1 MLKQRSRSLAL
12 LARALQRS
20 SGAIG
25 SQQKTKK
32 TPSFAIAAAFE
43 GHEDLEDDEGT
54 DQLYEQDMEIEDA
67 EDERVRALKEQLQ
80 RGMEKKKLWMQSLT
94 EQKLYAA
101 IVKTVADC
109 YAPLYAAMGLE
120 GKCPLLTVARD
131 KSKGEHEL
139 ETQYRP
145 LRFDDMLTKATE
157 QEAMALLVIA
167 NQSMLALTIV
177 EHRDKLAEE
186 LAKRAKA
193 GTGVVLPGTNVM
205 EDEHVVTLG
214 SHLRMFYS
222 WATSAYASCGPDYY
236 PQLFAIYKRAQ
247 DAKVYVT
254 ANMNVQYMT
263 ALTTEKRYDELFEF
277 YETVVRESLP
287 TSVFFYRQMLFA
299 VSATRKVELLDSI
312 LEDMRVK
319 GFKLREE
326 DYLRAI
332 RTYDNDY
339 FFTEM
344 KRHRSSHKHC
354 DERKAKEIETVLVT
368 PRDSY
373 DMCLT
378 RIREQ
383 EEHPERFEK
392 LLNAVHSVLALFDTM
407 VDIDGLTPR
416 DTNLFPRVIT
426 AAVYAQECERIPELL
441 AHHAEHADEPLHY
454 AGVRMAVNALLLLE
468 KPTEAWGLVR
478 ETNPHLEPRRFALVG
493 NIFNYLCMRKR
504 GAEII
509 ALMHDVDK
517 LEAHGVFT
525 LAVIKSLVPALC
537 RSVDTVSDE
546 ELMMTMTHF
555 DKIFRLRTSEHHFGV
570 FLRECCHNKR
580 LAVVKDALKQWL
592 ATSGNKR
599 PLKGAVAVKVLETF
613 EGESDWAFMA
623 DVFEM
628 VDFSQV
634 LREDDR
640 KTIVSSASRAY
651 EALGRPEQVKRAEH
665 VSMIAAKRQKQL
677 RQRKVTKPQKERFSA
692 THPSSM
698 LAEAACRRSSWL
710 RSMATTR
717 RLARPLQVQATARS
731 REDDEETADKRPSV
745 AKGRRPPTTEPQSL
759 NFHLQMHSSGIGD
772 LLAAAEHKNPSAKR
786 GSDLNIAENVAM
798 QADAT
803 AGDFSLSLN
812 FHLQMHSSG
821 IGDLLAAAE
830 HKNPSA
836 KRGSDLNIA
845 ENVAMQADATAG
857 DFSLVTNESPAEKD
871 IDRAKGSLQ
880 KLARSLADPRAAVA
894 RESGF
899 QRARRQLK
907 AATGKLDRML
917 SAMRLRRDYAQVEAV
932 AFLWEKEFPQF
943 AGQRKH

>member
-20 SGAIG
+20 SVGPTDSTFLPVLRSTVIPQISYRNSSFVPQGTIG

-67 EDERVRALKEQLQ
+67 EDERVRALKEQFQ

-94 EQKLYAA
+94 EQKFYAA

-205 EDEHVVTLG
+205 EDEYVVTMG

-319 GFKLREE
+319 GFKLRTE

-344 KRHRSSHKHC
+344 KRHRSSNKNC
-354 DERKAKEIETVLVT
+354 DERKAKELETVLVT

-392 LLNAVHSVLALFDTM
+392 LLDAAHSVLALFDTM

-478 ETNPHLEPRRFALVG
+478 ETNPQLEPRRFALVG

-517 LEAHGVFT
+517 LKAHGVFT

-623 DVFEM
+623 DVFEL

-640 KTIVSSASRAY
+640 KTIVSSVSRAY

-665 VSMIAAKRQKQL
+665 VSVIAAKRQKQL
-677 RQRKVTKPQKERFSA
+677 RQRKVTKPQKKRYDPKHRSA
-692 THPSSM
+692 KPTMVNGIPIFGHTPVLDAGGGGVSA
-698 LAEAACRRSSWL
+698 LVVAAVDGNDSASG
-710 RSMATTR
+710 
-717 RLARPLQVQATARS
+717 TASTGAGDRAIP
-731 REDDEETADKRPSV
+731 R
-745 AKGRRPPTTEPQSL
+745 GRRGDGGQASIGRQGEKTAPSTTEPQSL

-803 AGDFSLSLN
+803 AGDFS
-812 FHLQMHSSG
+812 
-821 IGDLLAAAE
+821 
-830 HKNPSA
+830 
-836 KRGSDLNIA
+836 
-845 ENVAMQADATAG
+845 
-857 DFSLVTNESPAEKD
+857 SLVTSGSPAEKD

-880 KLARSLADPRAAVA
+880 KLAR
-894 RESGF
+894 
-899 QRARRQLK
+899 
-907 AATGKLDRML
+907 
-917 SAMRLRRDYAQVEAV
+917 
-932 AFLWEKEFPQF
+932 
-943 AGQRKH
+943 